1 MTFQKMT
8 NDLID
13 YRMGRYTVDQLMAL
27 YPTWK
32 VKPAEAKFCVE
43 AAINAGK
50 PKA

>member
-13 YRMGRYTVDQLMAL
+13 YRRGKYTVNELREL

-32 VKPAEAKFCVE
+32 VKPEDAKFCVN

-50 PKA
+50 VRA